1 MMKQKHNASFM
12 APCRKPTRKKGEE
25 DKEETT
31 ETEEQG
37 RQKEE
42 DKSFQVVGNAISN
55 GRRMVEG
62 YYQRG

>member
-1 MMKQKHNASFM
+1 MMKQKGNTSFM
-12 APCRKPTRKKGEE
+12 APCRKPTRRKGEE
-25 DKEETT
+25 NKEEAT

-42 DKSFQVVGNAISN
+42 EKSFQVVGNAISN

>member
-1 MMKQKHNASFM
+1 M

-25 DKEETT
+25 DKEEAT

-42 DKSFQVVGNAISN
+42 DKGFQVVGNAISN